1 MTADDRL
8 LRRTFEVAFEVARRR
23 ASETPPRELPP
34 ALRRFER
41 FAKLPPAALATI
53 RRTLEED
60 DAFRAEVAAAPEAA
74 DLGAPALLWLRRPE
88 GWEARLDEILAEA
101 DAATGVGADARLLR
115 RLEGAERAQERER
128 RRAADLE
135 AQLERLREELDARR
149 RADERLEEERAALR
163 SRVEEL
169 TAARARAVQELQQVK
184 EILDRRTAQLRAIED
199 RVAQGIAPPAPVEPA
214 EVAATRARVEELA
227 VLAAGLRDGLARLRA
242 ELAPAPVP
250 SVAAL
255 HQPAPLPPG
264 VLDETLQAAEHLL
277 TRAGALV
284 LVDGYNVAKLGWPSL
299 ELAEQRD
306 ALVAALAPVVAVPAN
321 EVWVVFD
328 GSDVDAPRPPAR
340 RGLQVRFSPDGITA
354 DDVIL
359 DLVDRLPPTR
369 RVVVVSNDR
378 KVRDG
383 ARRSG
388 ARVVSADHLL
398 AVARRPGGVTPPS

>member
-1 MTADDRL
+1 MAADDRL

-23 ASETPPRELPP
+23 ATETPPRELPP

-53 RRTLEED
+53 RRALEED
-60 DAFRAEVAAAPEAA
+60 AAFRAEVADAPEAA
-74 DLGAPALLWLRRPE
+74 ELGAPALLWLRRPD
-88 GWEARLDEILAEA
+88 GWETRLDEILAEA
-101 DAATGVGADARLLR
+101 DTATGAGADPRLLR

-135 AQLERLREELDARR
+135 AQLERLREELDVRR
-149 RADERLEEERAALR
+149 RSEERLEEERAALR
-163 SRVEEL
+163 SRVDDL

-184 EILDRRTAQLRAIED
+184 EILDRRTAQLRALEE
-199 RVAQGIAPPAPVEPA
+199 RVAQGLEPPAPVEAA
-214 EVAATRARVEELA
+214 EAAATRARVEELA

-242 ELAPAPVP
+242 ELAPVP
-250 SVAAL
+250 SPAVAAI

-264 VLDETLQAAEHLL
+264 VLDETLAAAGHLL
-277 TRAGALV
+277 AHAGALV
-284 LVDGYNVAKLGWPSL
+284 VVDGYNVAKLGWPSL
-299 ELAEQRD
+299 DLAGQRE
-306 ALVAALAPVVAVPAN
+306 ALLVALGPLSTAPAN

-328 GSDVDAPRPPAR
+328 GADVDLPRPPVK
-340 RGLQVRFSPDGITA
+340 RGLQVRFSPPGITA
-354 DDVIL
+354 DDVII
-359 DLVDRLPPTR
+359 DLVERLPPTR

-388 ARVVSADHLL
+388 ARVVSSDHLL
-398 AVARRPGGVTPPS
+398 AVARRP

>member
-1 MTADDRL
+1 MPADDRL
-8 LRRTFEVAFEVARRR
+8 LRRAFEVAFEVARRR

-60 DAFRAEVAAAPEAA
+60 DAFRAEVAAAPEASE
-74 DLGAPALLWLRRPE
+74 LGAPALLWLRRPD

-101 DAATGVGADARLLR
+101 EAATGAGADPRLLR

-135 AQLERLREELDARR
+135 AQLERLREELEVRR
-149 RADERLEEERAALR
+149 RSEERLEEECAALR
-163 SRVEEL
+163 ARVEEL

-184 EILDRRTAQLRAIED
+184 EILDRRTAQLRAVEE
-199 RVAQGIAPPAPVEPA
+199 RAAQRPEPPVPFEAA
-214 EVAATRARVEELA
+214 EVATTRARVEELS

-242 ELAPAPVP
+242 ELAPAPAP

-264 VLDETLQAAEHLL
+264 VLDETLAAAGHLL
-277 TRAGALV
+277 VHAGALV
-284 LVDGYNVAKLGWPSL
+284 IVDGYNVAKLGWPSL
-299 ELAEQRD
+299 DLAGQRE
-306 ALVAALAPVVAVPAN
+306 ALLVALGSVAAVPAN

-328 GSDVDAPRPPAR
+328 GADVDLPRPSVR
-340 RGLQVRFSPDGITA
+340 RGLQVRFSPPGITA

-359 DLVDRLPPTR
+359 DLVERLPPTR

-388 ARVVSADHLL
+388 ARVVSSDHLL
-398 AVARRPGGVTPPS
+398 TVARRP